1 MLQRKSWDK
10 EKIINE
16 VLQPMFKLG
25 CSVRKACAYAG
36 IPSTTVQTWIE
47 NDDSLRAKITS
58 WQNEPNLLARKQW
71 IKNIKEGKPTK
82 FGADDYTPSKEW
94 LERTEKDEFSTRQ
107 ENINTERSIQ
117 EIIDE
122 FQDPDNLE
130 YADDNEEKTYKPL
143 PDTNEGGEEKV
154 LSA

>member
-1 MLQRKSWDK
+1 MAQGIARDK
-10 EKIINE
+10 NKIINE
-16 VLQPMFKLG
+16 VLQPIFKLG
-25 CSVRKACAYAG
+25 CSIRKACEYAG
-36 IPSTTVQTWIE
+36 IPSTTVQTWID
-47 NDDSLRAKITS
+47 NDDDLRAKITA

-82 FGADDYTPSKEW
+82 FGNDDYTPSKEW

-107 ENINTERSIQ
+107 ENINTERTVK
-117 EIIDE
+117 EIVDE
-122 FQDPDNLE
+122 FQDPDNFE
-130 YADDNEEKTYKPL
+130 YADNEEKTDKPL

>member
-1 MLQRKSWDK
+1 MAQGIARDK
-10 EKIINE
+10 NKIINE
-16 VLQPMFKLG
+16 VLQPIFKLG
-25 CSVRKACAYAG
+25 CSIRSACEYAG
-36 IPSTTVQTWIE
+36 IPSTTVQTWID
-47 NDDSLRAKITS
+47 NDDDLRAKITA

-82 FGADDYTPSKEW
+82 FGNDDYTPSKEW

-107 ENINTERSIQ
+107 ENINTERTVK
-117 EIIDE
+117 EIVDE
-122 FQDPDNLE
+122 FQDPDNFE
-130 YADDNEEKTYKPL
+130 YADNEEKTDKPL

>member
-1 MLQRKSWDK
+1 MSQGKARDK
-10 EKIINE
+10 DKIINE

-25 CSVRKACAYAG
+25 CSIRKACEYAG
-36 IPSTTVQTWIE
+36 IPSTTVQTWID
-47 NDDSLRAKITS
+47 NDEDLRAKITA

-71 IKNIKEGKPTK
+71 LKNIKEGKPTK
-82 FGADDYTPSKEW
+82 FGNDDYTPSKEW

-107 ENINTERSIQ
+107 ENINTERTVK
-117 EIIDE
+117 EVVDE
-122 FQDPDNLE
+122 FQDPDNFE
-130 YADDNEEKTYKPL
+130 YADNEEKTDKPL